1 MSLSLSRLDQL
12 ASQLRDAIREEA
24 MLVERCIEIA
34 QENEDITNRLIALA
48 TIIEQLRESLLQEA
62 QNPKDQHHDSTPE
75 QSHCS

>member
-24 MLVERCIEIA
+24 MLNERRQEIS

-48 TIIEQLRESLLQEA
+48 TIIEQLRESILEEA
-62 QNPKDQHHDSTPE
+62 ANPKDQHHDPTPE
-75 QSHCS
+75 QGHCS

>member
-24 MLVERCIEIA
+24 MLNERRQEIS

-62 QNPKDQHHDSTPE
+62 QNPQGPTP
-75 QSHCS
+75 